1 MDDVTRI
8 LNDLAQGGDLDE
20 ALYGELRRMAAARM
34 AGERAGH
41 SLQAT
46 ALVHEAWLRLGGNG
60 GAEWRNRRHFFG
72 AAAEAMRRI
81 LVENARRR
89 LRLKRGGGEREV
101 GLDAVP
107 EIAAPAE
114 DERVLQVHEALDT
127 LEGADPLKAEIVRL
141 RFFAGFTHDEIA
153 NVLGLNEKTVRRHW
167 TVAKVRL
174 YQAIRETG

>member
-8 LNDLAQGGDLDE
+8 LNDLRQGGDLNE
-20 ALYGELRRMAAARM
+20 TLYGELRRMAAAKL

-60 GAEWRNRRHFFG
+60 SEDWENRRHFFG
-72 AAAEAMRRI
+72 AASEAMRRI

-89 LRLKRGGGEREV
+89 LRQKRGEGHRALA
-101 GLDAVP
+101 LDEAP
-107 EIAAPAE
+107 EIASPAT
-114 DERVLQVHEALDT
+114 DERVLQVNEALDA
-127 LEGADPLKAEIVRL
+127 LEGDDPLKAAIVRL

-153 NVLGLNEKTVRRHW
+153 DALGLNEKTVRRHW
-167 TVAKVRL
+167 TIAKVRL
-174 YQAIRETG
+174 YRTIRETG